1 MSDVN
6 AATAAAATDGR
17 YLAGRHAVV
26 TGGGRGIG
34 AAIAEELARLGADL
48 TLMGRDAGVVE
59 QHAASVAGRF
69 GVRATSVRCDV
80 ADEASV
86 SVAFAI
92 ARERLGDPSVLV
104 NNAGQAESA
113 RFGDTTSAQWERM
126 LAVNLTGTF
135 LCTQQALPA
144 MLAARAGRVVN
155 VASVAGLR
163 GYKTM
168 TAYCAAKHGV
178 VGLTRALALETA
190 KHGVTVNAV
199 CPGYTDTAMADAAIR
214 NISESLGKTRDEA
227 RAMLER
233 LNPRGTL
240 IEPREVANAV
250 AWLLSPDAGAI
261 TGQAIVVAG
270 GEVM

>member
-1 MSDVN
+1 MSEPSSSSP
-6 AATAAAATDGR
+6 R
-17 YLAGRHAVV
+17 SLAGKHAVV
-26 TGGGRGIG
+26 PGGGRGSG
-34 AAIAEELARLGADL
+34 AALAAERARLGADL
-48 TLMGRDAGVVE
+48 TLMGRAAGTVE
-59 QHAASVAGRF
+59 RHAASVAERF

-80 ADEASV
+80 ADEESV
-86 SVAFAI
+86 SLAFGV
-92 ARERLGDPSVLV
+92 ARERFGEPYALV

-113 RFGDTTSAQWERM
+113 RFGDTTRGTWELM

-135 LCTQQALPA
+135 LCTRQVIPA
-144 MLAARAGRVVN
+144 MLAAGSGRVVN
-155 VASVAGLR
+155 LASVAGLR

-168 TAYCAAKHGV
+168 AAYCAAKHGV

-199 CPGYTDTAMADAAIR
+199 CPGYTADTSMVDAAVH
-214 NISESLGKTRDEA
+214 NVAEGLGKTPAEA

-240 IEPREVANAV
+240 IAPREVANAV
-250 AWLLSPDAGAI
+250 GWLLSPDAGAI